1 LELFLFLL
9 ICLLKTIFNNE
20 EVIKL
25 DIKPVIKSESKNII
39 DLKFSKTIINLR
51 KNKVENYNDSSYSW
65 INDFYDSSDS
75 SWYYDSS
82 DSWDDSSGSVDEK
95 IQEINDLLDELYKE
109 IENII
114 NFDSEEEKIRITDL
128 KDKLNELKN
137 QIENF
142 YEFEYD
148 ENEGYVNS
156 IIDILYDLESEVNG
170 IIEEE
175 KGRYELINRALD
187 ILDKLLTNESKNEAK
202 KNSDKANKYKGLF
215 IFVLVVLILLIL
227 IILFCFI
234 KMKLGFSLFKQ
245 NNSNSIENTK
255 IIN

>member
-1 LELFLFLL
+1 MEFFLFLL

-51 KNKVENYNDSSYSW
+51 KNKVENND
-65 INDFYDSSDS
+65 DSSDS
-75 SWYYDSS
+75 WDDSS

-95 IQEINDLLDELYKE
+95 IQEINDLLDKLYKE

-114 NFDSEEEKIRITDL
+114 NFDSKEEKIRITDL

-137 QIENF
+137 KIENF

-148 ENEGYVNS
+148 ENEGYVNN
-156 IIDILYDLESEVNG
+156 IIDILNELESEVNG